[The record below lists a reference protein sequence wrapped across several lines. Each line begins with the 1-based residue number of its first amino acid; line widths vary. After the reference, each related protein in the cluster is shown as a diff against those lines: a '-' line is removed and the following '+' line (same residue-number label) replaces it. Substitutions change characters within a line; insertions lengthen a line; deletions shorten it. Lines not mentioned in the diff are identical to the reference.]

1 MRIIVGVTG
10 ATGAIYA
17 ARTLRALLI
26 HGHRVE
32 LVVSKYGTV
41 TLKDETSFGGFA
53 GSLDHWLLAEYG
65 ADIQRGALSMHNY
78 LDQTA
83 PIASGSGGVDGMVV
97 VPCTM
102 KTLAGIAHGYSN
114 NLIERSADVVLKEKK
129 PLVLVPREAPYNLIH
144 LRNMVAVAEAG
155 AAIVPASPAFYQH
168 PRTFDDLGDF
178 IAARAL
184 NLLGIRLELF
194 PAWQGLDREE

>member
-1 MRIIVGVTG
+1 MKIIVGVTG

-17 ARTLRALLI
+17 ARTLRALLTN
-26 HGHRVE
+26 GHRVE
-32 LVVSKYGTV
+32 LVVSKFGML
-41 TLKDETSFGGFA
+41 TLKEELGFSGSFEAWLKEQYGG
-53 GSLDHWLLAEYG
+53 E
-65 ADIQRGALSMHNY
+65 LSVHNH

-83 PIASGSGGVDGMVV
+83 SIASGSGGVDGMVV

-102 KTLAGIAHGYSN
+102 KTLACIAHGYST

-144 LRNMVAVAEAG
+144 LKNMVSVAEAG
-155 AAIVPASPAFYQH
+155 AIVLPASPAFYQK
-168 PRTFDDLGDF
+168 PTTFDELGDF

-184 NLLGIRLELF
+184 NFFGIRLDLF
-194 PAWQGLDREE
+194 PPWQGLDRDE